1 MMNIIDQI
9 KAVTDKY
16 PSLSVTPNEDGY
28 TLIGTITM
36 SKTYNDVPLYDDY
49 HLKIVVT
56 SDFPEH
62 IPSVFDINDDIP
74 NDFNHFLTDGSFCL
88 GVFCDLR
95 SFLDAIDQQ
104 PVAGKVMR
112 EIVRYET
119 ALAYASTMLDSKY
132 FAKINT
138 HKSKEWEE
146 YKKRFC
152 KEKIS

>member
-1 MMNIIDQI
+1 MNNCTTHYF
-9 KAVTDKY
+9 AENY
-16 PSLSVTPNEDGY
+16 CAN
-28 TLIGTITM
+28 
-36 SKTYNDVPLYDDY
+36 
-49 HLKIVVT
+49 
-56 SDFPEH
+56 
-62 IPSVFDINDDIP
+62 
-74 NDFNHFLTDGSFCL
+74 
-88 GVFCDLR
+88 
-95 SFLDAIDQQ
+95 IDQQ